1 MKKLLL
7 VAAAAFIGLSASAD
21 VITTLDGITL
31 TTDTSNPTYYFIKN
45 LRSHAERGQTYAS
58 TPSGTTNSNYTPA
71 YQGGQQVKL
80 MTTNEL
86 NATDGRYDVGSL
98 WYFVKAGDD
107 VVASEKTFRP
117 VNIYNAYTGQCINNP
132 QTGTWG
138 GSSMVWCLVENTS
151 DELTGFS
158 ITTTAKNLGSTG
170 NSWNNASGGSE
181 LIGFWSGN
189 DVGSIWGVETV
200 DATKAAA
207 TIAAFEE
214 SKANDDNVALT
225 TEFNDLKSKGDD
237 VVAKITNSFID
248 AAAWN
253 AAKAAATEATEEN
266 IVALRNAFYTM
277 FVDGKHFTFKSAI
290 ANESN
295 ADVLAKPYV
304 GVNDTNDRSVRIA
317 DAEKA
322 IFTLEKTDAGYYLK
336 NEYTGKYFKHATENN
351 QPSYL
356 VATKAEASVYHFET
370 NSATTENQVGIIC
383 AAADPKALNVNKD
396 IQAVTRWNFN
406 TGTAGSFWLMEE
418 KTDVEAAKAALK
430 GAIDVKSSLT
440 STGSGVGQYSLSEGA
455 ADIIAAATAVY
466 EKADAEKAAI
476 EEAAAS
482 VNAIVRTLNM
492 PVAGRF
498 YRIISGNN
506 KYLAINATDGT
517 ATMQDKK
524 VNDKDNNGA
533 ETVFYYDGSYL
544 VSVRTGLVLGDFFTS
559 GANKFVHKDAT
570 GAASKVIIKGGAIE
584 GKYQICTDQD
594 VLRNGT
600 RQDIFI
606 SWGNNVAMGSVAT
619 GTNVPGNLTAFYW
632 TVEELPLGSGYRWL
646 PLYVGTDAKHVTV
659 FSPVQLSNS
668 ETTTR
673 IAEVHTLYVNPA
685 KNTELVKTPI
695 DDKVIPANTPCYV
708 VLADGAVGANGS
720 VYLPFN
726 YSETA
731 PQVTEPNAL
740 TGSFYATQKD
750 GSKSYFTVGVDT
762 DSKVRFMSHRAEY
775 IPGFTAHYA
784 VTENPAEKYE
794 VLDAKDATSG
804 ISEVVAGG
812 ENGAKVI
819 YDLQGRRVANA
830 SKGIFII
837 NGVKTLVK

>member
-45 LRSHAERGQTYAS
+45 LRNHASRGQTYAS

-80 MTTNEL
+80 MTTDEL

-107 VVASEKTFRP
+107 VIASEKTFRP

-158 ITTTAKNLGSTG
+158 ITTTAKNLDSTG

-207 TIAAFEE
+207 TLAAFEE
-214 SKANDDNVALT
+214 SKANDDNVAFSAGL
-225 TEFNDLKSKGDD
+225 NDLKSKGDE
-237 VVAKITNSFID
+237 VVSKISGSFID
-248 AAAWN
+248 ATAWN

-266 IVALRNAFYTM
+266 VVALRNAFYTM

-290 ANESN
+290 ANEGN

-336 NEYTGKYFKHATENN
+336 NEYTGKYFKHATANN

-370 NSATTENQVGIIC
+370 NSATPENQVGIIC

-440 STGSGVGQYSLSEGA
+440 STGSGVGQYSLSKGS

-466 EKADAEKAAI
+466 ENADAEKAAI

-498 YRIISGNN
+498 YRIIGSNGQ
-506 KYLAINATDGT
+506 YLAAT
-517 ATMQDKK
+517 ATNAAGRQTVGD
-524 VNDKDNNGA
+524 DTNGA
-533 ETVFYYDGSYL
+533 ETVYYYDGQHL
-544 VSVRTGLVLGDFFTS
+544 VSLRNGLVLGNYTD
-559 GANKFVHKDAT
+559 GYKEFVHVNST
-570 GAASKVIIKGGAIE
+570 GASSIVFKEGQVE
-584 GKYQICTDQD
+584 GKYLLQT
-594 VLRNGT
+594 
-600 RQDIFI
+600 
-606 SWGNNVAMGSVAT
+606 A
-619 GTNVPGNLTAFYW
+619 TNVGGKDFFIFGANNNSVDRGSLDAGLIPSSTTPGTTSNYQGYFW
-632 TVEELPLGSGYRWL
+632 TIEELAEGSGSRWL

-659 FSPVQLSNS
+659 YSPVKLTNSNS
-668 ETTTR
+668 R
-673 IAEVHTLYVNPA
+673 IAEVHTLYVNSE

-695 DDKVIPANTPCYV
+695 DEKVIPANTPCYV

-726 YSETA
+726 YTDAAEQA
-731 PQVTEPNAL
+731 NDPNAL

-750 GSKSYFTVGVDT
+750 SSTSYFTVGVDET
-762 DSKVRFMSHRAEY
+762 DSAVRFLAHSAEY

-784 VTENPAEKYE
+784 VTENPAEKYDVVSE
-794 VLDAKDATSG
+794 EDKTSTG

-819 YDLQGRRVANA
+819 YDLQGRRVADA